1 MSSFGCRYSATV
13 VLPEPKVP
21 VDADAATAA
30 LGARI
35 RALRQSRG
43 LTLAQAAAAAQLSH
57 SFLSQVERGLERL
70 SMNSLFRIARAL
82 DTTQQAL
89 LTDAPSARPPGGF
102 EVFRSAEAS
111 PLDAGTGPLT
121 VLARSGAR
129 FVPMIFSGAFGED
142 QLWWEH
148 EEEEFVY
155 VLEGELQMFLGDQ
168 VLMLAAG
175 DSTYYGGGVRHRW
188 ETRPGQTA
196 RILVVK
202 EQSHS
207 A

>member
-1 MSSFGCRYSATV
+1 VVPRTPTV
-13 VLPEPKVP
+13 PA
-21 VDADAATAA
+21 DADAAAAA

-35 RALRQSRG
+35 RALRQARG

-89 LTDAPSARPPGGF
+89 LTDAPATRESGGY

-111 PLDAGTGPLT
+111 PLDAGSGPLT
-121 VLARSGAR
+121 VLARAGAR
-129 FVPMIFSGAFGED
+129 FVPMIFSGAFDELD
-142 QLWWEH
+142 LWWEH
-148 EEEEFVY
+148 DEEEFVY
-155 VLEGELQMFLGDQ
+155 VLEGELEMFLGDEA
-168 VLMLAAG
+168 VTLVAG
-175 DSTYYGGGVRHRW
+175 DSTYYEGGVRHRW
-188 ETRPGQTA
+188 QTRPGHTA

-207 A
+207 G